1 MKISRRSGMLRFFI
15 VIKLFVDIFWVFYSL
30 KFKRLWHSDSW
41 VEAKR
46 QELYESQARYFREI
60 AVKLG
65 GLFIKL
71 GQFLSTR
78 VDMLPKTS
86 LDELSGLQDE
96 VPAVDFTD
104 IKEVI
109 EAEFERPL
117 EQVFAQFDSEAL
129 ASASLG
135 QVHRGHLTDGST
147 VAIKV
152 QRPGID
158 ELVAIDL
165 RAIYQVIKLLKRFT
179 KWEQVIDFGAIF
191 IEFKENVKAELD
203 YIQEGHNA
211 ETIARN
217 SQDDP
222 DVIIPKIYWD
232 YTTRRVL
239 TMEYLEGIKVTEHQL
254 MEQYQINRQ
263 ALAAKLLQ
271 IYVKQI
277 LIDGFY
283 HADPHPGNLF
293 ITPEGKII
301 MVDFGMTDSITPDL
315 KETLIEM
322 VFALVNRDYDQVT
335 HYLKELGFI
344 RYDYDNQALN
354 RAMSIFL
361 EELVGTSQDLSSFD
375 LQDLLRDLET
385 LLYEQPF
392 QIPANFTFLGRALGT
407 LYGICLDLDPGI
419 SFIDVAKPYVDQ
431 IAPERS
437 SIFRIAKDRSKLIGN
452 ALLDI
457 PPLMQKALIRV
468 ERGEL
473 NLTHPLQN
481 INNAIEH
488 NTRVT
493 KALVWAIVFGFSL
506 ATSAY
511 LFVNGLTRLAICLL
525 IFSSVIFLL
534 LLVTSRRPTRK
545 KAPHPPVMIK
555 RGN

>member
-46 QELYESQARYFREI
+46 QELYESQARYFRET

>member
-1 MKISRRSGMLRFFI
+1 MKISHRSGMLRFFM
-15 VIKLFVDIFWVFYSL
+15 VIKLFLNIFWAFYSL
-30 KFKRLWHSDSW
+30 KFKRIWHTTSW
-41 VEAKR
+41 VQVKR
-46 QELYESQARYFREI
+46 QELYKTQARYFRDISVEM
-60 AVKLG
+60 G
-65 GLFIKL
+65 GLLIKL

-78 VDMLPKTS
+78 VDILPRS
-86 LDELSGLQDE
+86 SIDELAGLQDE
-96 VPAVDFTD
+96 VPAVEFAE

-109 EAEFERPL
+109 EAEFESSL
-117 EQVFAQFDSEAL
+117 EQVFAQFDSDVL

-135 QVHRGHLTDGST
+135 QVHRGHLSNGNT

-165 RAIYQVIKLLKRFT
+165 RAIYQVIKLIKIFT
-179 KWEQVIDFGAIF
+179 NWGQVIDLDAIF
-191 IEFKENVKAELD
+191 IEFKETVQDELD
-203 YIQEGHNA
+203 YVHEGHNA

-222 DVIIPKIYWD
+222 NIIIPKIYWD

-239 TMEYLEGIKVTEHQL
+239 TMEYLEGIKVTDHQL
-254 MEQYQINRQ
+254 MEQNGIGRQ
-263 ALAAKLLQ
+263 SIAAKLLQ
-271 IYVKQI
+271 TYVKQI

-293 ITPEGKII
+293 VTPDGKLV
-301 MVDFGMTDSITPDL
+301 MVDFGMTGSITPDL
-315 KETLIEM
+315 RETLIEM
-322 VFALVNRDYDQVT
+322 VFALVNRDYSQVT
-335 HYLKELGFI
+335 EYLKELGFI

-354 RAMSIFL
+354 RAISIFL
-361 EELVGTSQDLSSFD
+361 EELVGAGQDLSGLD
-375 LQDLLRDLET
+375 LQALLRDLET

-392 QIPANFTFLGRALGT
+392 QVPANFTFLGRALGT
-407 LYGICLDLDPGI
+407 LYGICIDLDPGI

-431 IAPERS
+431 IAPEKG
-437 SIFRIAKDRSKLIGN
+437 SIFRIVKDRSKLIAN

-468 ERGEL
+468 ERGEF
-473 NLTHPLQN
+473 NLTLPLRN
-481 INNAIEH
+481 INDAIDQ

-493 KALVWAIVFGFSL
+493 RSLVWSIIFGFSL
-506 ATSAY
+506 LTSAY
-511 LFVNGLTRLAICLL
+511 LLVNGLKDFATYLL
-525 IFSSVIFLL
+525 IFSIIIFLL
-534 LLVTSRRPTRK
+534 LLKANRKPTRR

>member
-1 MKISRRSGMLRFFI
+1 ME
-15 VIKLFVDIFWVFYSL
+15 V
-30 KFKRLWHSDSW
+30 
-41 VEAKR
+41 KR
-46 QELYESQARYFREI
+46 QELYKTQARYFRDT
-60 AVKLG
+60 AVQMG
-65 GLFIKL
+65 GLLIKL
-71 GQFLSTR
+71 GQFFSTR
-78 VDMLPKTS
+78 VDILPRIS
-86 LDELSGLQDE
+86 IDELAGLQDE
-96 VPAVDFTD
+96 VPAVEFAE

-109 EAEFERPL
+109 EAEFESSL
-117 EQVFAQFDSEAL
+117 EQVFAQFDSDVL

-135 QVHRGHLTDGST
+135 QVHRGHLSNGNT

-165 RAIYQVIKLLKRFT
+165 RAIYQVIKLIKIFT
-179 KWEQVIDFGAIF
+179 NWGQVIDLDAIF
-191 IEFKENVKAELD
+191 IEFKETVQDELD
-203 YIQEGHNA
+203 YVHEGHNA

-222 DVIIPKIYWD
+222 NIIIPKIYWD

-239 TMEYLEGIKVTEHQL
+239 TMEYLEGIKVTDHQL
-254 MEQYQINRQ
+254 MEQNGIGRQ
-263 ALAAKLLQ
+263 SIAAKLLQ
-271 IYVKQI
+271 TYVKQI

-293 ITPEGKII
+293 VTPDGKLV
-301 MVDFGMTDSITPDL
+301 MVDFGMTGSITPDL
-315 KETLIEM
+315 RETLIEM
-322 VFALVNRDYDQVT
+322 VFALVNRDYSQVT
-335 HYLKELGFI
+335 EYLKELGFI

-354 RAMSIFL
+354 RAISIFL
-361 EELVGTSQDLSSFD
+361 EELVGAGQDLSGLD
-375 LQDLLRDLET
+375 LQALLRDLET

-407 LYGICLDLDPGI
+407 LYGICIDLDPGI

-431 IAPERS
+431 IAPEKG
-437 SIFRIAKDRSKLIGN
+437 SIFRIVKDRSKLIAN

-468 ERGEL
+468 ERGEF
-473 NLTHPLQN
+473 NLTLPLRN
-481 INNAIEH
+481 INDAIDQ

-493 KALVWAIVFGFSL
+493 RSLVWSIIFGFSL
-506 ATSAY
+506 LTSAY
-511 LFVNGLTRLAICLL
+511 LLVNGLKDFATYLL
-525 IFSSVIFLL
+525 IFSIIIFLL
-534 LLVTSRRPTRK
+534 LLKANRKPTRR

>member
-152 QRPGID
+152 QRPSID

-179 KWEQVIDFGAIF
+179 KWEQVIDFDAIF

>member
-179 KWEQVIDFGAIF
+179 KWEQVIDFDAIF

>member
-1 MKISRRSGMLRFFI
+1 MKISHRSGMLRFFM
-15 VIKLFVDIFWVFYSL
+15 VIKLFLNIFWAFYSL
-30 KFKRLWHSDSW
+30 KFKRIWHTTSW
-41 VEAKR
+41 VQVKR
-46 QELYESQARYFREI
+46 QELYKTQARYFRDISVEM
-60 AVKLG
+60 G
-65 GLFIKL
+65 GLLIKL

-78 VDMLPKTS
+78 VDILPRS
-86 LDELSGLQDE
+86 SIDELAGLQDE
-96 VPAVDFTD
+96 VPAVEFAE

-109 EAEFERPL
+109 EAEFESSL
-117 EQVFAQFDSEAL
+117 EQVFAQFDSDVL

-135 QVHRGHLTDGST
+135 QVHRGHLSNGNT

-165 RAIYQVIKLLKRFT
+165 RAIYQVIKLIKIFT
-179 KWEQVIDFGAIF
+179 NWGQVIDLDAIF
-191 IEFKENVKAELD
+191 IEFKETVQDELD
-203 YIQEGHNA
+203 YVHEGHNA

-222 DVIIPKIYWD
+222 NIIIPKIYWD

-239 TMEYLEGIKVTEHQL
+239 TMEYLEGIKVTDHQL
-254 MEQYQINRQ
+254 MEQNGIDRQ
-263 ALAAKLLQ
+263 SIAAKLLQ
-271 IYVKQI
+271 TYVKQI

-293 ITPEGKII
+293 VTPDGKLV
-301 MVDFGMTDSITPDL
+301 MVDFGMTGSITPDL
-315 KETLIEM
+315 RETLIEM
-322 VFALVNRDYDQVT
+322 VFALVNRDYSQVT
-335 HYLKELGFI
+335 EYLKELGFI

-354 RAMSIFL
+354 RAISIFL
-361 EELVGTSQDLSSFD
+361 EELVGAGQDLSSLD
-375 LQDLLRDLET
+375 LQALLRDLET

-407 LYGICLDLDPGI
+407 LYGICIDLDPGI

-431 IAPERS
+431 IAPEKG
-437 SIFRIAKDRSKLIGN
+437 SIFRIVKDRSKLIAN

-468 ERGEL
+468 ERGEF
-473 NLTHPLQN
+473 NLTLPLRN
-481 INNAIEH
+481 INDAIDQ

-493 KALVWAIVFGFSL
+493 RSLVWSIIFGFSL
-506 ATSAY
+506 LTSAY
-511 LFVNGLTRLAICLL
+511 LLVNGLKDFATYLL
-525 IFSSVIFLL
+525 IFSIIIFLL
-534 LLVTSRRPTRK
+534 LLKANRKPTRR

>member
-1 MKISRRSGMLRFFI
+1 M
-15 VIKLFVDIFWVFYSL
+15 
-30 KFKRLWHSDSW
+30 
-41 VEAKR
+41 
-46 QELYESQARYFREI
+46 
-60 AVKLG
+60 
-65 GLFIKL
+65 
-71 GQFLSTR
+71 
-78 VDMLPKTS
+78 
-86 LDELSGLQDE
+86 
-96 VPAVDFTD
+96 
-104 IKEVI
+104 
-109 EAEFERPL
+109 
-117 EQVFAQFDSEAL
+117 
-129 ASASLG
+129 
-135 QVHRGHLTDGST
+135 
-147 VAIKV
+147 
-152 QRPGID
+152 
-158 ELVAIDL
+158 
-165 RAIYQVIKLLKRFT
+165 
-179 KWEQVIDFGAIF
+179 IDFDAIF

-217 SQDDP
+217 SQDAP

-488 NTRVT
+488 NTQVT

-525 IFSSVIFLL
+525 IFSSVIFYCSWSQVADLL
-534 LLVTSRRPTRK
+534 AKSSPSASYDKTRK
-545 KAPHPPVMIK
+545 LINSFFANNTNYKNLFLPIVK
-555 RGN
+555 LRGSVYNDI

>member
-179 KWEQVIDFGAIF
+179 KWEQVIDFDAIF

-217 SQDDP
+217 SQDAP